1 MNIFDLRINKQ
12 ALSEMAVLHPITGE
26 PTGMVVSVRS
36 VDHPKVQVAL
46 VAFNKAKGDDAKE
59 LTIEEQLAANA
70 DSALELAV
78 AMTDSWTVVGAD
90 GKIAWIGHA
99 GLLDE
104 TVGQLVVATHIFDAA
119 SHETLDRSDRVLWIQ
134 CQGCLCIKA
143 NLATASGH
151 IAHHRRQDSTP
162 LIIRKAFSHA
172 MAH

>member
-46 VAFNKAKGDDAKE
+46 VAFNKAKGDDDKE

-78 AMTDSWTVVGAD
+78 AMTDSWTVVGPD
-90 GKIAWIGHA
+90 GKKLPDDAEGVRIVLSDDELSWLRDAIAAHGLSRKNYFRGTPNGTGSVGAA
-99 GLLDE
+99 GR
-104 TVGQLVVATHIFDAA
+104 VAKRG
-119 SHETLDRSDRVLWIQ
+119 S
-134 CQGCLCIKA
+134 GKA
-143 NLATASGH
+143 
-151 IAHHRRQDSTP
+151 
-162 LIIRKAFSHA
+162 K
-172 MAH
+172 